1 MKEPL
6 VKDGNR
12 PNCPLLEYTLNVHN
26 VFVFLWASFSF
37 IFGLFR
43 QTLQI
48 FTTNVCEKCPCS
60 IWHRDS
66 NPRPQERES
75 PPLTTR
81 PGLPPSKKKCL
92 FAIFKVQTCEPIV
105 RGEKNMRRKAKLV
118 RAKYPNH
125 CFMGAFEKTSWEE
138 YLRTFFGNN
147 RYLIQISPYCDTNE
161 PAPQ

>member
-48 FTTNVCEKCPCS
+48 FTTNVCEKMS
-60 IWHRDS
+60 IQYMA
-66 NPRPQERES
+66 PGFEP
-75 PPLTTR
+75 TTL
-81 PGLPPSKKKCL
+81 G
-92 FAIFKVQTCEPIV
+92 T
-105 RGEKNMRRKAKLV
+105 
-118 RAKYPNH
+118 
-125 CFMGAFEKTSWEE
+125 
-138 YLRTFFGNN
+138 
-147 RYLIQISPYCDTNE
+147 
-161 PAPQ
+161 